1 MTRTALYR
9 HYDDVGALLYV
20 GVSLRPMMRLDE
32 HMRSAEWR
40 GEIARVDLEWFPTT
54 SDALAAEREA
64 IGAEAPQKNINK
76 PAAFAARHDLDHKI
90 LHEIDDYARRRG
102 VSPQSVCR
110 AALSDTRGL
119 QRFTARLAAVAKDEK
134 RLRAFMSENP
144 PTSTAPSSEAS

>member
-9 HYDDVGALLYV
+9 HYDEAGVLLYV

-32 HMRSAEWR
+32 HMRSANWR
-40 GEIARVDLEWFPTT
+40 GEIARVELEWFPTT
-54 SDALAAEREA
+54 DDALAAEREA
-64 IGAEAPQKNINK
+64 IGSEAPLRNINR
-76 PAAFAARHDLDHKI
+76 PAAFAARHDRDHKI

-119 QRFTARLAAVAKDEK
+119 QRLTARLDAIAKDEK
-134 RLRAFMSENP
+134 RLRSYMADNP
-144 PTSTAPSSEAS
+144 PAASPSERAS